1 MRVWGGDRVER
12 TLGATGAGWCV
23 RGALLRSRRSKSSTL
38 RTAAAVWNCLSR
50 FGGTATGTARTDA
63 THQIP
68 KARKSLCWG
77 CCGQAR
83 IIREV
88 VSAEAD

>member
-1 MRVWGGDRVER
+1 M
-12 TLGATGAGWCV
+12 
-23 RGALLRSRRSKSSTL
+23 
-38 RTAAAVWNCLSR
+38 SR